1 MPAPRYI
8 FMTVRRATS
17 AIAFSLL
24 AAIIYIPATGHRRFL
39 TIPAAASILPPAM
52 AIGHLL
58 LFFLACGV
66 ATFPL
71 TLIAM
76 RVVAS
81 LSAGGRI
88 ARKLDDTLE
97 KALTVSIIVWVLGAF
112 VFYGIALYIE
122 REKSCADQRTTQ
134 LTYECRKLYGQKDL

>member
-1 MPAPRYI
+1 
-8 FMTVRRATS
+8 
-17 AIAFSLL
+17 
-24 AAIIYIPATGHRRFL
+24 
-39 TIPAAASILPPAM
+39 M
-52 AIGHLL
+52 AIGNLL

-81 LSAGGRI
+81 LSADGRI
-88 ARKLDDTLE
+88 ARKLDDTFE

-112 VFYGIALYIE
+112 VFYGVALYFE
-122 REKSCADQRTTQ
+122 RQRDCAEQRTTQ
-134 LTYECRKLYGQKDL
+134 LTYECRKLYGQKDHL

>member
-1 MPAPRYI
+1 
-8 FMTVRRATS
+8 MTVRRATS
-17 AIAFSLL
+17 AIALSLL
-24 AAIIYIPATGHRRFL
+24 AAIIYRGRPSQVLDHPGRRQHF
-39 TIPAAASILPPAM
+39 AAAM

-81 LSAGGRI
+81 LSTGGRI
-88 ARKLDDTLE
+88 ARKADDAFE

-112 VFYGIALYIE
+112 AFYGVALYIE
-122 REKSCADQRTTQ
+122 RQKDCAEQRTTQ

>member
-1 MPAPRYI
+1 
-8 FMTVRRATS
+8 
-17 AIAFSLL
+17 
-24 AAIIYIPATGHRRFL
+24 
-39 TIPAAASILPPAM
+39 M

-81 LSAGGRI
+81 LSPGGRI
-88 ARKLDDTLE
+88 ARKLDDTFE
-97 KALTVSIIVWVLGAF
+97 TALTVSIMIWLLGAF
-112 VFYGIALYIE
+112 VFYGVTLYMSA
-122 REKSCADQRTTQ
+122 RRTAPTSGRPSSPTSAASCTGRRM
-134 LTYECRKLYGQKDL
+134 L